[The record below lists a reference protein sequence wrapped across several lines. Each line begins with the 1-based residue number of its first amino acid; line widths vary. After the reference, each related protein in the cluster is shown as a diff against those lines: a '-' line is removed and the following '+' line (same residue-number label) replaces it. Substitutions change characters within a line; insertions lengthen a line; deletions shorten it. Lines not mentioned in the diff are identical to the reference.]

1 MEAAAAEPGEG
12 AAVLRLDVGA
22 EAEPAALAT
31 AKQETA
37 ERDRQ
42 QRLGLVPPPTLG
54 GLARAVEWLEGGK
67 ARYAEHEYE
76 RGVVELGN
84 AVTIVQL
91 GLRRHADG
99 DGAIH
104 RAALAQACA
113 GGGTASGVGPLGD
126 GAQQGRAAAR
136 DPEEVG
142 VLLDAFFWRAAC
154 HRGLGMVERAVQDI
168 DRLLAWHRGGGD
180 GGHASQDKSAELH
193 AIRALCLFEGL
204 EVGRA
209 TDDARRAVALSPD
222 APELQLLLRQL
233 VAYSSTAL
241 GEGSAASQASVS
253 LRYVRLR
260 RHEVFHEL
268 GGEGYVLFEMGVR
281 LPSLQ
286 QAALSGW
293 SAAAASA
300 EAEVTVYKRFSE
312 VLDLHAA
319 CKAALKARP
328 PPRVATLTFPRLG
341 AHAAYNYILK
351 RRVEGGGAAAG
362 RRGMGF
368 RFGFG
373 TTGPQMPPPPS
384 RMLVGSQL
392 TRGKFDES
400 LLRERMAQLQ
410 RYFDALLAVPGIDAL
425 PEFLAFFRD

>member
-22 EAEPAALAT
+22 EAEPGALAT

-104 RAALAQACA
+104 RAALAQACG

-126 GAQQGRAAAR
+126 GAQGGRGAAR

-168 DRLLAWHRGGGD
+168 DRLLAWHRGGG
-180 GGHASQDKSAELH
+180 GGGDASQDKSAELH

-341 AHAAYNYILK
+341 AHAAYNHILLNAGWRAA
-351 RRVEGGGAAAG
+351 RRPQVGGASVSASASAPPG
-362 RRGMGF
+362 RRCH
-368 RFGFG
+368 RH
-373 TTGPQMPPPPS
+373 
-384 RMLVGSQL
+384 R
-392 TRGKFDES
+392 RGCWWARS
-400 LLRERMAQLQ
+400 
-410 RYFDALLAVPGIDAL
+410 
-425 PEFLAFFRD
+425 